1 MSKRL
6 IQLPTHFSATA
17 AVFLLALPWLN
28 PFAPGPSPG
37 VVPWLVALAGV
48 ASLLWLASVGL
59 PHTNHQTPPTSRW
72 ANVVA
77 AAWLLAGLVSSVIG
91 LLQYF
96 GVAGGLGQWVNQTNF
111 GEAFANLRQRNQFAT
126 LTNIALAALLYVA
139 VRARHTP
146 LAERTGHTALMLA
159 TASLLAI
166 GNAVSSSRTG
176 LFQLLLICGMY
187 ALWGGLR
194 SLAVQRL
201 LLCAVL
207 VYCIS
212 MFAAPWL
219 AGLDAA
225 SYGAFSRLGK
235 DEACSSRLILWS
247 NVLHLIA
254 QKPWLGWGWGELD
267 YAHFI
272 TLYEGPRFCDILD
285 NAHNLPLHLA
295 VELGVPFALL
305 ICGGFVWWVLR
316 QKPWAERDATRQM
329 AWTVTAVILLHS
341 MLEYPLW
348 YGPFQMA
355 AGLCVIMLWRRQ
367 PAGRDSMAENR
378 GLKWPLAHILYRLI
392 AINTIVICSYTAW
405 DYHRISQLY
414 LAPESRNAAY
424 RSDTLAKVRDSW
436 LFSNQVQ
443 FAELMLTALEPGNAV
458 WTFEAAGAL
467 LHYSPEPRV
476 IEKRI
481 EAAVLLG
488 YDADALEHLARYKAA
503 FPAEHARWAKAN
515 GRPAL

>member
-1 MSKRL
+1 M
-6 IQLPTHFSATA
+6 
-17 AVFLLALPWLN
+17 
-28 PFAPGPSPG
+28 
-37 VVPWLVALAGV
+37 
-48 ASLLWLASVGL
+48 
-59 PHTNHQTPPTSRW
+59 
-72 ANVVA
+72 VA
-77 AAWLLAGLVSSVIG
+77 AAWLLAGLLSTAIA

-96 GVAGGLGQWVNQTNF
+96 GVAGGLGQWVNQTSF

-146 LAERTGHTALMLA
+146 LSERTGHMALMMA
-159 TASLLAI
+159 AASLLAI

-194 SLAVQRL
+194 SLVVQRL

-225 SYGAFSRLGK
+225 SYGAFARLGK
-235 DEACSSRLILWS
+235 EEACSSRLILWS

-267 YAHFI
+267 FAHFI
-272 TLYEGPRFCDILD
+272 TLYNGPRFCDILD

-305 ICGGFVWWVLR
+305 ICGGFTGWVML
-316 QKPWAERDATRQM
+316 QKPWAERDSMRQM
-329 AWTVTAVILLHS
+329 AWAVMAVILLHS

-355 AGLCVIMLWRRQ
+355 FGLCVFLLWRQEQ
-367 PAGRDSMAENR
+367 PVEAKNSPNNASN
-378 GLKWPLAHILYRLI
+378 WSLARILRAQVAIVSI
-392 AINTIVICSYTAW
+392 AFIGYAAW
-405 DYHRISQLY
+405 DYHRISQIY
-414 LAPESRNAAY
+414 LEPESRSAAY
-424 RSDTLAKVRDSW
+424 RTDTLNKIRSSR
-436 LFSNQVQ
+436 LFADQVQ
-443 FAELMLTALEPGNAV
+443 FAELLITPLTPANAE
-458 WTFEAAGAL
+458 WTMQTAKQL

-476 IEKRI
+476 VERLIES
-481 EAAVLLG
+481 AVLLNE
-488 YDADALEHLARYKAA
+488 DDEALAYLARYKAA
-503 FPAEHARWAKAN
+503 FPKEHRLWAKRN
-515 GRPAL
+515 STPL